1 MLMAGDDK
9 KADDLGSRTANSG
22 DGESGKLFGNAV
34 VGNSPKNQQMNLL
47 KLLEWGGAHWS

>member
-1 MLMAGDDK
+1 MAGDDK